1 MRIHQNLS
9 ADLPQGR
16 SEPTLTD
23 AAILLNVSIGTD
35 RV

>member
-1 MRIHQNLS
+1 LAVS
-9 ADLPQGR
+9 AAKG
-16 SEPTLTD
+16 SNEPTLTD